1 MSDEKPQKPRMPRKP
16 KAVDKPGAE
25 SRKPKAESEKVKG
38 ERQKAKGV
46 SAKPG
51 AESAKP
57 AAASAE
63 QPIPEIQHSTSE
75 IENPTPEIKHPTS
88 EIEHPKSEINTMEV
102 HHHPQLDHSP
112 KPIKEYLL
120 EGFMIFIAVM
130 MGFIAE
136 NIREYIDNNEQVK
149 HLTSQLVQDLRA
161 DTTQLNHIYREEDS
175 IQRYNDTLINLLQ
188 QPLAKADTRRIQRMV
203 ANSHSM
209 WLFHPSAGALGAIKN
224 QVHLKQFS
232 NSEIIHYFAQYE
244 RHIEL
249 IHTDQDINL
258 QYQRAYLDPFITAH
272 FTPANLQASFEDH
285 ARLTPQMRNLS
296 QGDLDQL
303 ATDMVLMRIITHEMI
318 QDNQQVKADAV
329 SLIDYVKKQYH
340 PGE

>member
-1 MSDEKPQKPRMPRKP
+1 MSDEKPQKPKRQPKQQPDATARQPRKP
-16 KAVDKPGAE
+16 AGKAKLK
-25 SRKPKAESEKVKG
+25 SESEKQAVASIEPNENASVG
-38 ERQKAKGV
+38 RPTPESQK
-46 SAKPG
+46 
-51 AESAKP
+51 
-57 AAASAE
+57 
-63 QPIPEIQHSTSE
+63 SE
-75 IENPTPEIKHPTS
+75 IEHPTS
-88 EIEHPKSEINTMEV
+88 EIKAMEV

-161 DTTQLNHIYREEDS
+161 DTIQLNHIYREEDS
-175 IQRYNDTLINLLQ
+175 IYHYNDTLISLLK
-188 QPLAKADTRRIQRMV
+188 QPLAKADTRRIQKMV

-209 WLFHPSAGALGAIKN
+209 WLFHPSAGALGAIKS

-232 NSEIIHYFAQYE
+232 NSEIIRYFAQYE

-249 IHTDQDINL
+249 VHTAQDINL
-258 QYQRAYLDPFITAH
+258 QYQRSYLDPFITAH
-272 FTPANLQASFEDH
+272 FTPANLEASFENY
-285 ARLTPQMRNLS
+285 AQPTPQMRNLT

-303 ATDMVLMRIITHEMI
+303 ATDMVLMRIITHEMLI
-318 QDNQQVKADAV
+318 DNQTIKADAV
-329 SLIDYVKKQYH
+329 SLMEYVKKQYD
-340 PGE
+340 PEE